1 MKSRS
6 SFLAISAAMLATGC
20 ASGPPFIDAMQPE
33 ALSMATRRAQFE
45 LNCPAATSQMLSRE
59 TVEPL
64 VFAGPLRAEYTIG
77 VAGCGQRATYI
88 VICSQNGS
96 NCFAGGGRTAIQ
108 Q

>member
-1 MKSRS
+1 MKFHS
-6 SFLAISAAMLATGC
+6 SVWAIAAALLATGC

-45 LNCPAATSQMLSRE
+45 LNCPAATGEVLSRE

-88 VICSQNGS
+88 VMCSQNNF